1 MGLITSAD
9 KALFYAI
16 QENDE
21 MTVIKMLQQDPEIAN
36 RPLFKGSTT
45 PLCRAVYNDFQPMVM
60 ILLDRGANIDL
71 ASTTSGR
78 TPLMWAAFR
87 GNIAIL
93 ELLMEKGADK
103 DLEDHEGLNAFDIA
117 VVRL

>member
-1 MGLITSAD
+1 
-9 KALFYAI
+9 
-16 QENDE
+16 
-21 MTVIKMLQQDPEIAN
+21 
-36 RPLFKGSTT
+36 
-45 PLCRAVYNDFQPMVM
+45 MVM
-60 ILLDRGANIDL
+60 LLLDKGANIDL

-87 GNIAIL
+87 GNLTVL
-93 ELLMEKGADK
+93 ELLMQKGADK